1 MKPSLDLTLYLVTDS
16 GILASAKSNRT
27 LAQTVEEAIHGGVTV
42 VQLRE
47 KQAATSEFVRL
58 AVAVKEVT
66 KRMGVALLI
75 NDRIDVALAVDADG
89 VHIGQDDMPLAEA
102 RRLLGDDKIIGV
114 TVQTREEA
122 EAAVAGGADYLGIG
136 TCYATATKRDARVAQ
151 RGPQGIRSIWEHSLN
166 AGHST
171 GGRRVRAVTIGGI
184 NAHNTVHVLTCTRS
198 LPSNVPLDGI
208 AVVSA
213 IMASDSPRD
222 AACLLRRQIEFGLH
236 GSWVARQRELDSD
249 VRGPEEVR
257 SAVARVFERARTPPA
272 STAVVPLVQHITNT
286 VVINDCANACLALG
300 GSPIMASDPSEQRDL
315 APAVSSVVVNIG
327 TISSGQMSAIR
338 ESMREARLHNTP
350 IVLDPVGV
358 GATASRRDFV
368 SELLRDY
375 GAHVIKG
382 NAGEIAAL
390 VGSAEMRM
398 RGVDAVGVGFEDPA
412 RVVRDLSR
420 RERCVVVMTGKVDY
434 VSDGCSVYA
443 VHNGHRLQG
452 SITGSGCMV
461 GTAVATFI
469 HSVAHDDPLAG
480 ALVGVV
486 AINLA
491 AEAAAS
497 RDDVKGPGTFRAAFI
512 DEMHNLTVDR
522 FARGMRIE
530 RL

>member
-1 MKPSLDLTLYLVTDS
+1 MKPNLDLTLYLVTDS
-16 GILASAKSNRT
+16 GILASAKSNKT

-47 KQAATSEFVRL
+47 KQAETSEFVKL
-58 AVAVKEVT
+58 GVAVKEVT

-89 VHIGQDDMPLAEA
+89 VHIGQDDMPLSEA

-114 TVQTREEA
+114 TVQTEEEA
-122 EAAVAGGADYLGIG
+122 EAAIAGGADYLGIG
-136 TCYATATKRDARVAQ
+136 TCYATATKRDARVANQ
-151 RGPQGIRSIWEHSLN
+151 GPHGIRSIWEHSLKV
-166 AGHST
+166 GHAT
-171 GGRRVRAVTIGGI
+171 GHRVRAVTIGGI

-198 LPSNVPLDGI
+198 LSTKVPLDGV

-222 AACLLRRQIEFGLH
+222 AAGLLRRQIEFGLH
-236 GSWVARQRELDSD
+236 SSWVAKQRELDSN
-249 VRGPEEVR
+249 VRG
-257 SAVARVFERARTPPA
+257 SAEMCAAVTHVFERARAPA

-327 TISSGQMSAIR
+327 TISSSQMNAIR

-398 RGVDAVGVGFEDPA
+398 RGVDAVGVGFEDPT

-420 RERCVVVMTGKVDY
+420 REQCVVVMTGKVDY

-443 VHNGHRLQG
+443 VHNGHQLQS

-469 HSVAHDDPLAG
+469 HSVAHDDPLVG
-480 ALVGVV
+480 ALAGVV

-530 RL
+530 KL

>member
-16 GILASAKSNRT
+16 GILASAKSSRT
-27 LAQTVEEAIHGGVTV
+27 LAQTVEEAIHGGVTA

-47 KQAATSEFVRL
+47 KQAATSEFVKL

-66 KRMGVALLI
+66 KRMGAALLI

-89 VHIGQDDMPLAEA
+89 VHIGQDDMPLSEA

-114 TVQTREEA
+114 TVQTEEEA
-122 EAAVAGGADYLGIG
+122 EAAIAGGADYLGIG
-136 TCYATATKRDARVAQ
+136 TCYATATKRDARVAH
-151 RGPQGIRSIWEHSLN
+151 RGPQGIRGIWEHALDV
-166 AGHST
+166 GHST
-171 GGRRVRAVTIGGI
+171 AHRVRAVTIGGI
-184 NAHNTVHVLTCTRS
+184 NAHNAVHVLTCTRPLS
-198 LPSNVPLDGI
+198 TSVPLDGI

-236 GSWVARQRELDSD
+236 GSWVAKQSELGGD
-249 VRGPEEVR
+249 VRGPEQVR
-257 SAVARVFERARTPPA
+257 SAVARVFERARAPPA
-272 STAVVPLVQHITNT
+272 SAAVVPLVQHITNT

-300 GSPIMASDPSEQRDL
+300 GSPIMASDPSEQRGL

-327 TISSGQMSAIR
+327 TISSGQMRAIR

-420 RERCVVVMTGKVDY
+420 RERCAVVMTGKVDY
-434 VSDGCSVYA
+434 VSDGRSVYA
-443 VHNGHRLQG
+443 VHNGHQLQG

-480 ALVGVV
+480 ALAGVV

-522 FARGMRIE
+522 FVRGMRIE
-530 RL
+530 EL